1 MHISSVVRTTARVAL
16 AVLATVGMVA
26 GLPGWLG
33 VQGVQ
38 EAAAQSQSAGRI
50 YTCKD
55 ASGKTLTSDRPIPEC
70 QGREGRILSTQGTT
84 IKKIEVP
91 LTEEQEAAR
100 AAEEEKKK
108 AAATV
113 RAEQARRD
121 RALLGTYQNID
132 DLESKRQRAL
142 LAVERE
148 MKDASRRVS
157 QLENQEKEIKQ
168 EQEFFKKK
176 QIPADLK
183 RRVDENEGALR
194 AERSLMV
201 SKKDEVA
208 QINLKFDEDKKRLIE
223 LTGGPARAAKK

>member
-1 MHISSVVRTTARVAL
+1 MRICTVVRTTSRVAL
-16 AVLATVGMVA
+16 AVLAMAGVVPGM
-26 GLPGWLG
+26 PGVLG
-33 VQGVQ
+33 VPD
-38 EAAAQSQSAGRI
+38 ATAQTQPAGRI
-50 YTCKD
+50 YICKD

-70 QGREGRILSTQGTT
+70 QGREGRVLSTQGTT

-100 AAEEEKKK
+100 TAEEEKKK
-108 AAATV
+108 ETATV
-113 RAEQARRD
+113 RAEQLRRD
-121 RALLGTYQNID
+121 RALLGTYQNIN

-148 MKDASRRVS
+148 MKDATRRVS
-157 QLENQEKEIKQ
+157 QLENLEKEIKL

-176 QIPADLK
+176 QMPADLK

-194 AERSLMV
+194 AERSLMA

-208 QINLKFDEDKKRLIE
+208 QVNLKFDEDKKRFLE
-223 LTGGPARAAKK
+223 LTSGPAKAAKK

>member
-1 MHISSVVRTTARVAL
+1 M
-16 AVLATVGMVA
+16 
-26 GLPGWLG
+26 PGVLG
-33 VQGVQ
+33 VQD
-38 EAAAQSQSAGRI
+38 AWAQTQPAGRI

-70 QGREGRILSTQGTT
+70 QGREGRVLSTQGTT

-100 AAEEEKKK
+100 AVEEEKKK

-121 RALLGTYQNID
+121 KALLGTYQNID

-148 MKDASRRVS
+148 MKDATRRVS
-157 QLENQEKEIKQ
+157 QLENQEKEIKL

-176 QIPADLK
+176 QMPADLK

-194 AERSLMV
+194 AERSLMT
-201 SKKDEVA
+201 SKKDEVT
-208 QINLKFDEDKKRLIE
+208 QVNLKFDEDKKRYLE
-223 LTGGPARAAKK
+223 LTSGPARAAKK

>member
-1 MHISSVVRTTARVAL
+1 MRICTVVRTTSRAAL
-16 AVLATVGMVA
+16 AVLAMAGVVPGM
-26 GLPGWLG
+26 PGVLG
-33 VQGVQ
+33 VPD
-38 EAAAQSQSAGRI
+38 AAAQTQPAGRI
-50 YTCKD
+50 YICKD

-70 QGREGRILSTQGTT
+70 QGREGRVLSTQGTT

-108 AAATV
+108 ETATV
-113 RAEQARRD
+113 RAEQLRRD
-121 RALLGTYQNID
+121 KALLGTYQNIN

-148 MKDASRRVS
+148 MKDATRRVS
-157 QLENQEKEIKQ
+157 QLENLEKEIKL

-176 QIPADLK
+176 QMPADLK

-194 AERSLMV
+194 AERSLMA

-208 QINLKFDEDKKRLIE
+208 QVNLKFDEDKKRFLE
-223 LTGGPARAAKK
+223 LTSGPAKAAKK